1 MSTPTPDRSE
11 SDAIA
16 SRQQI
21 ADLTTACCRGI
32 DRADEVL
39 LKSLFHEDSVVV
51 SGVFNGNG
59 PDYAEHICRILRSVF
74 DQTFHSI
81 ANQSIEVTG
90 DSAIA
95 ETYVI
100 AVSTMTDLEQG
111 KSEMLTGG
119 RYLDRFERRD
129 GVWKIAER
137 TFVSDW
143 SRVDRSSAMPGG
155 PYAAPD
161 LRGTMEPDDPISG
174 FWH

>member
-1 MSTPTPDRSE
+1 MPTSTPDRPDI
-11 SDAIA
+11 DAVV

-21 ADLTTACCRGI
+21 AELTRACCRGI

-39 LKSLFHEDSVVV
+39 LKSVFHEDSVVV
-51 SGVFNGNG
+51 SGVFNGSG
-59 PDYAEHICRILRSVF
+59 PDYAEQICRILRSVF

-90 DSAIA
+90 DSAIG

-100 AVSTMTDLEQG
+100 AVSTMTDIEQG
-111 KSEMLTGG
+111 KSEMLNGG

-143 SRVDRSSAMPGG
+143 SRVDRSSSTSDGSH
-155 PYAAPD
+155 AALE
-161 LRGTMEPDDPISG
+161 LRGAMGPDDPVYG